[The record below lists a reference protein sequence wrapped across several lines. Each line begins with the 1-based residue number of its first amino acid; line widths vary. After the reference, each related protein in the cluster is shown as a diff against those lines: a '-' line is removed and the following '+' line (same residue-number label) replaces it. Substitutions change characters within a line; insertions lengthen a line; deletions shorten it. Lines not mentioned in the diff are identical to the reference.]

1 MLWVGS
7 LTPGDSMAEG
17 SKLVERGRRN
27 RFGALRLESARRAFP
42 SDAQMAEALGVG
54 RAQVKRWREGQTVPG
69 PVNAE
74 RIVGL
79 DAAVELLSG
88 FLEPTSIPKWL
99 MGINAHLGDRR
110 PIDLL
115 QQGNLSEVIAA
126 IEALK
131 SGSYA

>member
-1 MLWVGS
+1 MPRHASQKAG
-7 LTPGDSMAEG
+7 AA
-17 SKLVERGRRN
+17 KRR
-27 RFGALRLESARRAFP
+27 RSAGASPFYPVRIESARRAFP
-42 SDAQMAEALGVG
+42 SDARMAEALGVD
-54 RAQVKRWREGQTVPG
+54 RAQLKRWREGRTEPRAQ
-69 PVNAE
+69 NAD

-79 DAAVELLSG
+79 DTAVELLSG
-88 FLEPTSIPKWL
+88 CLEPGSIPKWL

-115 QQGNLSEVIAA
+115 REGSLSDVIAA

>member
-1 MLWVGS
+1 MSSRAREKAGVAKRPRS
-7 LTPGDSMAEG
+7 A
-17 SKLVERGRRN
+17 
-27 RFGALRLESARRAFP
+27 GAVASYAVRLESARRAFP
-42 SDAQMAEALGVG
+42 SDAKMAEALGVD
-54 RAQVKRWREGQTVPG
+54 RAQLKRWREGRTQPG
-69 PVNAE
+69 AENAD

-79 DAAVELLSG
+79 DTAVELLSG
-88 FLEPTSIPKWL
+88 YLEPGSIPKWL

-115 QQGNLSEVIAA
+115 REGSLSEVIAA